1 MVHYKWV
8 RDSISHNFL
17 QPLSKYLLPAGCSA
31 LHGYDIFPVR
41 QAPPD
46 SLIVLG
52 GRGSNGKK
60 KNQLALAPGSHLPS
74 MEGVLTNVRVLN
86 FAGMYNIHPLP
97 RNIPFIIFIA
107 IIVSF

>member
-60 KNQLALAPGSHLPS
+60 KNQLTLAPGS

-86 FAGMYNIHPLP
+86 FAGMNNIHPLP
-97 RNIPFIIFIA
+97 RNIPSFYYIHCNYCFIF
-107 IIVSF
+107 